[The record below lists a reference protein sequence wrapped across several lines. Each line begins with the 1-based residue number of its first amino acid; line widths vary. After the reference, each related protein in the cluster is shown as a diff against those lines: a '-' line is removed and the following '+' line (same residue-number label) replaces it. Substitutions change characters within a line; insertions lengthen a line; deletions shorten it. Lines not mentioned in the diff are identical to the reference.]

1 MKRNDQIKEIRSWS
15 AEDQIKNLR
24 AAESELMGLRFKNA
38 SNQLK
43 ITSQLP
49 QLRKKI
55 ARIKTVMS
63 QVAKAE

>member
-1 MKRNDQIKEIRSWS
+1 MKRNDQLKDVRSWS
-15 AEDQIKNLR
+15 AEDKVKNLR
-24 AAESELMGLRFKNA
+24 AAENELMSLRFKNA

-55 ARIKTVMS
+55 ARIRTAIKEES
-63 QVAKAE
+63 K

>member
-1 MKRNDQIKEIRSWS
+1 MKRNDQLKEIRSWS
-15 AEDQIKNLR
+15 AEDKVKNLR
-24 AAESELMGLRFKNA
+24 EAENELMSLRFKNA

-55 ARIKTVMS
+55 ARIKTELK
-63 QVAKAE
+63 QGQ

>member
-1 MKRNDQIKEIRSWS
+1 MKRNDQIKEIKGWS
-15 AEDQIKNLR
+15 TEDRVKNLR
-24 AAESELMGLRFKNA
+24 AAESELMSLRFKNA

-55 ARIKTVMS
+55 ARIRTAIREEESK
-63 QVAKAE
+63 